1 LDQPQTSQDIG
12 AAQKLRGS
20 AEDVAS
26 SLPPL
31 LAEAEHLAATVILGD
46 HGRRRAGPGENFW
59 QYRRAVSGDEHA
71 SIDWRRS
78 ARSDHLYIRQTEWE
92 AAQTVSLWVD
102 PGQAMRYQGD
112 KNHPSKSDRAS
123 VLALAISVLLNR
135 GGERIALIG
144 TDAAEPKR
152 GVRQLERVASEI
164 ARDRVRP
171 DYGKPPLTPLP
182 HGSRA
187 VFLSDFMGP
196 RDQLLAQVG
205 EAADQG
211 VRGCLVQV
219 LDATEES
226 FPFDG
231 RTIFTSM
238 SGEIE
243 FETDRAKSL
252 KSAYLERLERRKAEL
267 ADLARTTG
275 WLYLHHVTSTPPRAA
290 LLWIYAALEGF
301 RR

>member
-1 LDQPQTSQDIG
+1 MDHPQTSQDID
-12 AAQKLRGS
+12 AALKLRGS
-20 AEDVAS
+20 AENLAS

-46 HGRRRAGPGENFW
+46 HGRRRAGQGENFW
-59 QYRRAVSGDEHA
+59 QYRRAVPGDEYA
-71 SIDWRRS
+71 TIDWRRS

-102 PGQAMRYQGD
+102 PGQAMSYRGH
-112 KNHPSKSDRAS
+112 KNHPSKGERAA
-123 VLALAISVLLNR
+123 VLALAVSVLLNR
-135 GGERIALIG
+135 GGERIALMG

-152 GVRQLERVASEI
+152 GVRQLERVASEL
-164 ARDRVRP
+164 ARERDRP
-171 DYGKPPLTPLP
+171 DYGAPPLAPMP

-187 VFLSDFMGP
+187 VFVSDFMGA
-196 RDQLLAQVG
+196 RDQLLTQVG

-211 VRGCLVQV
+211 VRGCLIQV
-219 LDATEES
+219 LDETEES

-231 RTIFTSM
+231 RTIFQSM
-238 SGEIE
+238 SGAIE

-252 KSAYLERLERRKAEL
+252 KSAYLDRLAQRKQEL
-267 ADLARTTG
+267 EDLARRTG
-275 WLYLHHVTSTPPRAA
+275 WLYLHHLTSTPPRAA
-290 LLWIYAALEGF
+290 LLWLYAALEGF

>member
-1 LDQPQTSQDIG
+1 M
-12 AAQKLRGS
+12 
-20 AEDVAS
+20 
-26 SLPPL
+26 
-31 LAEAEHLAATVILGD
+31 GD
-46 HGRRRAGPGENFW
+46 HGRRRAGQGESFW
-59 QYRRAVSGDEHA
+59 QYRRAVPGDEHSA
-71 SIDWRRS
+71 IDWRRS

-92 AAQTVSLWVD
+92 SAQTVSLWVD
-102 PGQAMRYQGD
+102 PGQAMNYRGD
-112 KNHPSKSDRAS
+112 KNHPTKGERAS
-123 VLALAISVLLNR
+123 VLSLALSVLLNR
-135 GGERIALIG
+135 GGERIALMG

-152 GVRQLERVASEI
+152 GLRQLERVASELSRE
-164 ARDRVRP
+164 RDRP
-171 DYGKPPLTPLP
+171 DYGAPPLSPLP

-187 VFLSDFMGP
+187 VFMSDFMGS
-196 RDQLLAQVG
+196 RESLLQQVG

-231 RTIFTSM
+231 RTIFQSM

-252 KSAYLERLERRKAEL
+252 KSAYLDRLARRKDELSEL
-267 ADLARTTG
+267 ARRTG
-275 WLYLHHVTSTPPRAA
+275 WLYLHHSTSSPPRAA
-290 LLWIYAALEGF
+290 LLWLYEALEGF